1 MNLKEIDE
9 KKTLEVDKK
18 IATIVKLMWE
28 MARNPI
34 SRFAMRSY
42 VMGALRQINGVPTD
56 DEGNF
61 LEGEP
66 LEEL

>member
-1 MNLKEIDE
+1 M
-9 KKTLEVDKK
+9 DKK